1 MRYFLVTIVYPEPL
15 IRYYFKPL
23 LWSLLLLGLTFD
35 SQSQEFSLDLQKIS
49 VEEGLSSRTIY
60 TAFQDQAGFIWIS
73 TSYGLDRYD
82 GSRFKHFSGQE
93 SGIKPGPDK
102 LLQDFNGNIWLHYS
116 RAESEGM
123 VYDVEIF
130 LSADGKGL
138 PLKDYLS
145 YPLPFQSTDIT
156 SVLNSSNGGVLVS
169 TVDGT
174 IYELSSD
181 SVLLKYRQANGEKIH
196 NISLVSDT
204 GVWIVTM
211 DQTIKLDKD
220 WKPEKAFKNT
230 HNYINYF
237 QDTPETE
244 HVRAPL
250 LSAEEDTTGNIHY
263 RSFDQDRTGSELIMS
278 SGYYKNGVKQQVQFP
293 DVQSAFITTVP
304 GTANQLWMF
313 DSASNDKSINLV
325 SADKKVLA
333 SVPYNWTYARPLF
346 FDQQNN
352 LWIYN
357 ENSIVIL
364 SWKKSPFSQYLADH
378 KSYYGVDFGARGI
391 IEKNNGRLIINGL
404 GKSQEINTRDG
415 SRKPISFSVEHESQ
429 SIRLGFALANE
440 GEKTWFSFEGSKI
453 HLHDPSIGGNSIIYR
468 YKGWNEKSGSAK
480 TSFPK
485 QHWDIHIDRQ
495 GTLWTGNTHGLSYLD
510 REKEYL
516 VPLAN
521 EGAMSA
527 LQGAMVI
534 NIYENDTGL
543 WLATNRGIYLFDPVN
558 RAILEHYHADASLE
572 KRLPHNSFAHIYEDK
587 NEGFWLASKG
597 GGLIRWHP
605 PTGQYR
611 QFTVEN
617 GLSNNVI
624 YAVYEDSYENLWLPS
639 DKGINQFNKA
649 SFEVNHF
656 SVADGLSHNEF
667 NTISHYRGR
676 DSTLYFGGLKG
687 VNVFNPNEIVRAQT
701 REFTPLVITGL
712 QKQSRK
718 DGILREYTSDFL
730 RNYKI
735 DLEPG
740 ELGFQLQF
748 SHLDFRPQINKQYAY
763 ILEGIDADWSYINTN
778 SIRINP
784 LIYGQH
790 NMLLKARQSNGLW
803 TTPISIPLIV
813 NSPLYMKTWFIS
825 LCLFL
830 FLGGVYLAF
839 RIRLRRLKRN
849 EERLEKE
856 VLERTRE
863 TREQAEQLRQQAVEL
878 KKLDEAKSQF
888 FANIS
893 HELRT
898 PLTLIMGPVDQMIQ
912 DQELTAKH
920 ALQLKNMYRNG
931 HNLTTLVEEIL
942 ELSKLQA
949 GKLEVHE
956 FPVRIKHLLNRIFS
970 AYESMAE
977 RRGIVYIS
985 RIELDNQLV
994 VNIDTN
1000 KTEKIINNLLSN
1012 ALKFTPKDGLIK
1024 FEAALSNNR
1033 LYLVVEDS
1041 GKGISEKDLP
1051 YIFDR
1056 FYQTSEEDLGKIKG
1070 GTGIGLALVKE
1081 LTEVMNGSVSV
1092 ESRLSK
1098 GTRFEL
1104 HLPVKEVIADK
1115 LAEPE
1120 IAEDPLAHLPKT
1132 PVRSEFRTDEPSLL
1146 LVEDNP
1152 DMQDY
1157 IASLLT
1163 ENYNVHT
1170 ADNGLQALE
1179 VLKKMKP
1186 DLIISDVMMP
1196 EMDGFTL
1203 LERLKSEDVY
1213 RNIPVIMLTS
1223 LTEQEDKLSAL
1234 TIGVDDYLTK
1244 PFVTDELL
1252 ARIKNLLHNYKLRQ
1266 IPEPLEYHETEVPD
1280 HPEDLMQS
1288 VDAKITSAVDLAWMK
1303 QVEHVALSRLTDHDF
1318 SMQVLADS
1326 FDIGVRQLQRKV
1338 KDITGL
1344 RPNQYIQELRL
1355 QLSRSYLEKK
1365 VYTTVNEVSQAI
1377 GFQSTQYFSKLFKE
1391 RFGKNPSDYLA
1402 EHNPPKN

>member
-1 MRYFLVTIVYPEPL
+1 M
-15 IRYYFKPL
+15 
-23 LWSLLLLGLTFD
+23 
-35 SQSQEFSLDLQKIS
+35 
-49 VEEGLSSRTIY
+49 
-60 TAFQDQAGFIWIS
+60 
-73 TSYGLDRYD
+73 
-82 GSRFKHFSGQE
+82 
-93 SGIKPGPDK
+93 
-102 LLQDFNGNIWLHYS
+102 LQDFNGNLWLHYS

-130 LSADGKGL
+130 LSADERSVL
-138 PLKDYLS
+138 LKDYLP
-145 YPLPFQSTDIT
+145 YPLPFQSTDVT
-156 SVLNSSNGGVLVS
+156 SIINSSSQGVLVS
-169 TVDGT
+169 TVDGA

-181 SVLLKYRQANGEKIH
+181 RVLLKYRQENGQKIH

-220 WKPEKAFKNT
+220 WKLERAFKNT

-237 QDTPETE
+237 QYTPETE

-250 LSAEEDTTGNIHY
+250 LSPEEDGMGNIHY
-263 RSFDQDRTGSELIMS
+263 RSFDQNLTGSELIMS

-313 DSASNDKSINLV
+313 NSASNDKSINLI
-325 SADKKVLA
+325 SPDKQVLA

-391 IEKNNGRLIINGL
+391 IETNNGKLIINGL
-404 GKSQEINTRDG
+404 GKSQEINTSNG
-415 SRKPISFSVEHESQ
+415 SRKPISFSVEPESE

-453 HLHDPSIGGNSIIYR
+453 HLHDASNGGNSITYR
-468 YKGWNEKSGSAK
+468 YNGWNDKPGSAK
-480 TSFPK
+480 ISFPK

-521 EGAMSA
+521 EGAMSP
-527 LQGAMVI
+527 LQGATVI
-534 NIYENDTGL
+534 NIYENDAGF
-543 WLATNRGIYLFDPVN
+543 WLATNKGIYLFDPVN
-558 RAILEHYHADASLE
+558 RAILEHYHTEASPG

-587 NEGFWLASKG
+587 NKVFWLASKG

-605 PTGQYR
+605 STGQYR

-624 YAVYEDSYENLWLPS
+624 YAVYEDSFENLWLPS
-639 DKGINQFNKA
+639 DKGINQFNKV

-687 VNVFNPNEIVRAQT
+687 VNVFNPNEIARAQT
-701 REFTPLVITGL
+701 REFTPVVITGL

-718 DGILREYTSDFL
+718 DGILREHTSDFL
-730 RNYKI
+730 RDQEI
-735 DLEPG
+735 DLKPE

-748 SHLDFRPQINKQYAY
+748 SHLDFRPQMNKQYAY
-763 ILEGIDADWSYINTN
+763 LLEGIDADWSYINTN

-784 LIYGQH
+784 LIYGRH
-790 NMLLKARQSNGLW
+790 NLLLKARQSNGLW
-803 TTPISIPLIV
+803 TTPMSVPLIV
-813 NSPLYMKTWFIS
+813 NRPVYMKTWFIS
-825 LCLFL
+825 LCLLL
-830 FLGGVYLAF
+830 FLGGVYMAF

-856 VLERTRE
+856 VLARTQE
-863 TREQAEQLRQQAVEL
+863 TREQAEQLRQQAIEL

-898 PLTLIMGPVDQMIQ
+898 PLTLIMGPVDQMIKDQ
-912 DQELTAKH
+912 DLTAKH

-931 HNLTTLVEEIL
+931 HNLTNLVEEIL

-956 FPVRIKHLLNRIFS
+956 FPVRINHLLNRIFS

-985 RIELDNQLV
+985 QIELDSELV
-994 VNIDTN
+994 VKIDTN
-1000 KTEKIINNLLSN
+1000 KAEKIINNLISN
-1012 ALKFTPKDGLIK
+1012 ALKFTPKGGFVK
-1024 FEAALSNNR
+1024 FKTTFSNDQ
-1033 LYLVVEDS
+1033 LCLVVEDS
-1041 GKGISEKDLP
+1041 GKGIPEKDLP

-1056 FYQTSEEDLGKIKG
+1056 FYQTKEEDLGKVKG

-1081 LTEVMNGSVSV
+1081 LTGVMNGSVSV
-1092 ESRLSK
+1092 ESRISE

-1104 HLPVKEVIADK
+1104 LLPVKEVIPDNHV
-1115 LAEPE
+1115 EPE
-1120 IAEDPLAHLPKT
+1120 IVEDPLAHLPKL
-1132 PVRSEFRTDEPSLL
+1132 PVNSEFKTEKPGLL

-1157 IASLLT
+1157 IVSLLN

-1179 VLKKMKP
+1179 ALKKKKT

-1203 LERLKSEDVY
+1203 LEKLKSQDIY
-1213 RNIPVIMLTS
+1213 RTIPVIMLTS

-1252 ARIKNLLHNYKLRQ
+1252 ARVKNLLRNYELRQ
-1266 IPEPLEYHETEVPD
+1266 AVQSTPAEQDESDLSPY
-1280 HPEDLMQS
+1280 PEDLMQK
-1288 VDAKITSAVDLAWMK
+1288 VDATITSAADQAWIK
-1303 QVEHVALSRLTDHDF
+1303 QIEKVALSHLTDNDF

-1338 KDITGL
+1338 KEITGL
-1344 RPNQYIQELRL
+1344 RPNQYLQELRL
-1355 QLSRSYLEKK
+1355 QLSRSYLEKRI
-1365 VYTTVNEVSQAI
+1365 YTTVHEVSHAV

-1391 RFGKNPSDYLA
+1391 RFGKLPSEYLNQ
-1402 EHNPPKN
+1402 HLLSS